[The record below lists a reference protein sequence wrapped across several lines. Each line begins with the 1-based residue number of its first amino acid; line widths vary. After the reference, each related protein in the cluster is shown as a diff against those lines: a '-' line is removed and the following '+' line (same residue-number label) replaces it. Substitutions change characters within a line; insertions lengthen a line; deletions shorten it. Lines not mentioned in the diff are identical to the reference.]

1 MLVETN
7 RSQDHLAPIVYNHI
21 MPYHIISSAC
31 FLIGIF
37 IITWLHNQYTLYI
50 VVKPEPAP
58 KNPTIISVCVPAR
71 NEERNIG
78 RCVEALLAQ
87 TYPNLEIIVLDDRS
101 TDATPEILSRLSA
114 SDARVKVI
122 NGSDLP
128 SGWAGKPHAL
138 TQAAAIAHGEWLCF
152 VDADTFVT
160 PDALA
165 SVYAKTIETQ
175 ADLFT
180 IMTKQIMLTFWE
192 RTVLPLVML
201 ALSVGFSP
209 RKVND
214 PNRKDAIANGQ
225 FIFISRGVYE
235 AVGGHAAIKKSIVE
249 DKDLAVL
256 VKGKGYRL
264 VVADGREV
272 ASTRMY
278 TSLAEMWEG
287 WTKNIYL
294 GLKDD
299 RGLLLLGVFGAFL
312 ALWRRCCYRP
322 GGSGVVLTV
331 TGSSLEGSVVL
342 IEALALWGYLIFWR
356 VLASRGLGIPAWYAL
371 TTPLGAGVFGA
382 MMLTSAWN
390 VLSGKG
396 VTWKGRTYS
405 EQFQFHGCAHCSSTS
420 GSEMA
425 MRRFSMWMAPLR
437 SSSLSERATTSRTV
451 PRRAASCSCVQGV
464 PLSSAGGCS
473 LIRRASR
480 CVTW

>member
-1 MLVETN
+1 M
-7 RSQDHLAPIVYNHI
+7 SIF
-21 MPYHIISSAC
+21 IISSAC
-31 FLIGIF
+31 FLAGLL
-37 IITWLHNQYTLYI
+37 IITWIHNQYRLDI
-50 VVKPEPAP
+50 VVDPAP
-58 KNPTIISVCVPAR
+58 PPQGPPLISVCIPAR

-78 RCVEALLAQ
+78 RCVETLLAQ
-87 TYPNLEIIVLDDRS
+87 TYPNFEIIVLDDRS
-101 TDATPEILSRLSA
+101 TDNTPEILQTLAKVSNLCK
-114 SDARVKVI
+114 VPLKVI

-128 SGWAGKPHAL
+128 PGWAGKPYAL
-138 TQAAAIAHGEWLCF
+138 TQAASVARGEWLCF

-165 SVYAKTIETQ
+165 AVYAKAVKTG

-180 IMTKQIMLTFWE
+180 IMTRQIMLTFWE

-225 FIFISRGVYE
+225 FIFIKRSVYK
-235 AVGGHAAIKKSIVE
+235 AVGGHEAIKGSIVE

-264 VVADGREV
+264 VVADGRQV

-294 GLKDD
+294 GLRDD

-312 ALWRRCCYRP
+312 AFTAALLLPAWVIW
-322 GGSGVVLTV
+322 GVALTV
-331 TGSSLEGSVVL
+331 TGLGLEGGVVL
-342 IEALALWGYLIFWR
+342 VEALLLWGYLIFWR
-356 VLASRGLGIPAWYAL
+356 VLASRRMGIPSWYAL
-371 TTPLGAGVFGA
+371 TLPIGAGVFAA
-382 MMLTSAWN
+382 MMVTSAWK
-390 VLSGKG
+390 VLYGKG

-405 EQFQFHGCAHCSSTS
+405 A
-420 GSEMA
+420 
-425 MRRFSMWMAPLR
+425 
-437 SSSLSERATTSRTV
+437 
-451 PRRAASCSCVQGV
+451 
-464 PLSSAGGCS
+464 
-473 LIRRASR
+473 
-480 CVTW
+480 

>member
-1 MLVETN
+1 M
-7 RSQDHLAPIVYNHI
+7 IYI
-21 MPYHIISSAC
+21 IISSL
-31 FLIGIF
+31 FLIAGI
-37 IITWLHNQYTLYI
+37 IIVTWMHNQYQLD
-50 VVKPEPAP
+50 VVVHPGTPSQDAP
-58 KNPTIISVCVPAR
+58 LISVCIPAR
-71 NEERNIG
+71 NEERNIR

-87 TYPNLEIIVLDDRS
+87 TYPNVEIIVLDDRS
-101 TDATPEILSRLSA
+101 TDSTPEILRSLAKVSNLRKVPL
-114 SDARVKVI
+114 KVI
-122 NGSDLP
+122 NGSELP
-128 SGWAGKPHAL
+128 PDWAGKPHAL
-138 TQAAAIAHGEWLCF
+138 VQASAAARGEWLCF

-165 SVYAKTIETQ
+165 SVYAKAIETR

-180 IMTKQIMLTFWE
+180 IMTRQIMLTFWE
-192 RTVLPLVML
+192 RAVLPLVML

-225 FIFISRGVYE
+225 FIFIKQAVYK
-235 AVGGHAAIKKSIVE
+235 AVGGHAAIKNSIVE

-312 ALWRRCCYRP
+312 AFTAALLLPAWVIW
-322 GGSGVVLTV
+322 GVVLTV
-331 TGSSLEGSVVL
+331 TGLSLEGSVVL
-342 IEALALWGYLIFWR
+342 IEALVLWGYLIYWR
-356 VLASRGLGIPAWYAL
+356 ILASRGMDIPIWYAL

-396 VTWKGRTYS
+396 VTWKGRRYPNS
-405 EQFQFHGCAHCSSTS
+405 
-420 GSEMA
+420 
-425 MRRFSMWMAPLR
+425 
-437 SSSLSERATTSRTV
+437 
-451 PRRAASCSCVQGV
+451 
-464 PLSSAGGCS
+464 
-473 LIRRASR
+473 
-480 CVTW
+480 